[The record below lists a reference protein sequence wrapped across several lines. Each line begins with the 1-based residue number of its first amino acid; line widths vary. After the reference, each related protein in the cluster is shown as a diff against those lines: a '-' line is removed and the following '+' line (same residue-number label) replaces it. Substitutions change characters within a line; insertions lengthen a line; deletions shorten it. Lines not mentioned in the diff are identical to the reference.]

1 MDPHRVLGVTP
12 GASEKEIK
20 DAYRKAALRWHPDRN
35 AASGA
40 QAAAKAAD
48 QFKLASDA
56 YEYLSGKGG
65 GGSGSGSGPS
75 GRGGRG
81 PRRPWSSSAGFQGG
95 GGGGG
100 GGGFGGGGG
109 SGGASG
115 YYNGSDDPF
124 G

>member
-1 MDPHRVLGVTP
+1 MDPYRVLGVTP

-35 AASGA
+35 AASGP

-65 GGSGSGSGPS
+65 GGSGSGPS

-100 GGGFGGGGG
+100 GFGGGGG